1 MTATLPT
8 APEMV
13 AREIRLVARPTG
25 PTPAEIKARAKAM
38 KKYRKHE
45 GRCFFH
51 GLCQCLHAIGFS
63 F

>member
-1 MTATLPT
+1 MTATLPI

-13 AREIRLVARPTG
+13 AFAPSQPAPAR
-25 PTPAEIKARAKAM
+25 PTPAEVKARAKAI
-38 KKYRKHE
+38 KKHRKHE
-45 GRCFFH
+45 NRRFFH

>member
-1 MTATLPT
+1 MTAALPA

-13 AREIRLVARPTG
+13 TFEVRPVARPTG
-25 PTPAEIKARAKAM
+25 PTPAEIKARAKAI

-45 GRCFFH
+45 NRRFFH

>member
-1 MTATLPT
+1 MTATLPL

-13 AREIRLVARPTG
+13 VAKANQPVVAG
-25 PTPAEIKARAKAM
+25 PTRADVKARAKAM
-38 KKYRKHE
+38 RKHRKHE
-45 GRCFFH
+45 NRRFFH

>member
-1 MTATLPT
+1 MTATLPV

-13 AREIRLVARPTG
+13 TSKPVQPLAAG
-25 PTPAEIKARAKAM
+25 PTLAEIKARAKAI
-38 KKYRKHE
+38 KKHRKHE
-45 GRCFFH
+45 GRRFFH